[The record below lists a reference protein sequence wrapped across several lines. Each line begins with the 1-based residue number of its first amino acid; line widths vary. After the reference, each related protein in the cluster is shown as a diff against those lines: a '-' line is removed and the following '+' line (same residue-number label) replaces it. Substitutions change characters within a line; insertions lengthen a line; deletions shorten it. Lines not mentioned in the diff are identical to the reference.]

1 MSRLRVEVAWVDAG
15 TGVVRRSLALPEG
28 ATIDDALDALDA
40 LDEPLAGGLRT
51 RIGADAL
58 VVAVYGKPC
67 ARTTRLRDGDRVE
80 LVGPLVV
87 DPKVARQLRVQQRRA
102 DGGDARWKRR

>member
-28 ATIDDALDALDA
+28 ATIDDALDA

-102 DGGDARWKRR
+102 DGADARWKRR